1 MADVQITEVP
11 VGEEAAEEAVA
22 PPVEPVEP
30 DPPTPAP
37 KKRGRPVGSKNRA
50 KAAPPDPPP
59 LERRPEPA
67 PPDPP
72 KPKKAR
78 AKPKAKP
85 KREPSPD
92 SEPDLPGYVQQAL
105 PQPQPQDLAAALMS
119 LMQTHERE
127 RAGRKRSQY
136 ASWVSRF

>member
-22 PPVEPVEP
+22 PPVEPAELEAL
-30 DPPTPAP
+30 TPAP

-59 LERRPEPA
+59 LERSPQPDPA
-67 PPDPP
+67 PPK
-72 KPKKAR
+72 KPR

-85 KREPSPD
+85 KRELSNRP
-92 SEPDLPGYVQQAL
+92 
-105 PQPQPQDLAAALMS
+105 
-119 LMQTHERE
+119 
-127 RAGRKRSQY
+127 RKRQKV
-136 ASWVSRF
+136 WILDVLRKDEK